1 MKQLFEIGSRKNY
14 IRTVESIDTA
24 AFESGVVHSAYA
36 TFALARDAE
45 WAGRLFVL
53 DMKEADEEGIGT
65 FVTVT
70 HQSPAL
76 VGEQVVFEIVID
88 DLHKNVINCSYTA
101 RVGERLIAQGRTG
114 QKILKRDKLNSI
126 FEGLKKC
133 P

>member
-14 IRTVESIDTA
+14 TRTVESADTA

-70 HQSPAL
+70 HHSPAM
-76 VGEQVVFEIVID
+76 VGEQVVFEVVID
-88 DLHKNVINCSYTA
+88 DLHKNVINCSYAA
-101 RVGERLIAQGRTG
+101 RVGERLIAEGRTG
-114 QKILKRDKLNSI
+114 QMILKRDKLNSI
-126 FEGLKKC
+126 FEGLKK
-133 P
+133 